1 MPMDLPPLDARP
13 ASGDRQRRQRPF
25 LRKAL
30 KFVLAL
36 IYLLGLVIVVKLVGK
51 ILNMP

>member
-1 MPMDLPPLDARP
+1 MDLPPLDAP
-13 ASGDRQRRQRPF
+13 STSGDRHSRQRPF

-30 KFVLAL
+30 KVMLAL
-36 IYLLGLVIVVKLVGK
+36 AYLLGFVIIVKLVGK